1 MAALNGDSAY
11 RGCPRRRN
19 DTGCCAKIGSVS
31 PRPSLTE
38 ARRSEI
44 LAATSKTIVDRGLCE
59 TRISDIAEEIGAS
72 PALIL
77 YYFPSKASLLTEALV
92 YQDQTFHEAVKGELD
107 RAESAA
113 AKLSILIEASCPRP
127 PRANGEPD
135 GWLLWPAA
143 WEMSRHDPTLAAAR
157 ARLDESWRAQI
168 AAIVEE
174 GIAAGEF
181 TDVNASDFAIQL
193 AALLDGLAIEVML
206 RDPTVDAERMSR
218 LANDFVDLA
227 LGIRV

>member
-1 MAALNGDSAY
+1 M
-11 RGCPRRRN
+11 
-19 DTGCCAKIGSVS
+19 VS

-38 ARRSEI
+38 TRRNEI
-44 LAATSKTIVDRGLCE
+44 LAATSATIADRGLCE
-59 TRISDIAEEIGAS
+59 TRIADIADHIGAS

-77 YYFPSKASLLTEALV
+77 YYFPSKAALVTEALV
-92 YQDQTFHEAVKGELD
+92 YQDQMFHEAVKGELD
-107 RAESAA
+107 VAGSAA
-113 AKLSILIEASCPRP
+113 AKLQILIEASCPKP

-174 GIAAGEF
+174 GKAAGEF
-181 TDVNASDFAIQL
+181 EDVDASDFAIQL

-206 RDPTVDAERMSR
+206 RDPTVDAARMGK
-218 LANDFVDLA
+218 LANSFVDMSLRT
-227 LGIRV
+227 RV

>member
-1 MAALNGDSAY
+1 M
-11 RGCPRRRN
+11 
-19 DTGCCAKIGSVS
+19 VS

-38 ARRSEI
+38 TRRNEI
-44 LAATSKTIVDRGLCE
+44 LAATSATIADRGLCE
-59 TRISDIAEEIGAS
+59 TRIADIADHIGAS

-77 YYFPSKASLLTEALV
+77 YYFPSKAALVTEALV
-92 YQDQTFHEAVKGELD
+92 YQDQMFHEAVKGELD
-107 RAESAA
+107 AAGSAA
-113 AKLSILIEASCPRP
+113 AKLQILIEASCPKP

-174 GIAAGEF
+174 GKAAGEF
-181 TDVNASDFAIQL
+181 EDVDASDFAIQL

-206 RDPTVDAERMSR
+206 RDPTVDAARMGK
-218 LANDFVDLA
+218 LANSFVEMSLRTQFD
-227 LGIRV
+227 RHEP